1 MKRAFAMLAGVG
13 LILGMGCGNYDLRL
27 SKTLEEMRY
36 RKRLDDNLIPVP
48 TKGRLE
54 QLAIFVR
61 PPLDLQGPTQTFGM
75 TVLEPGR
82 FDVEN
87 SFIDQDKQESLH
99 LLARVKQPKSPTTKK
114 SATTAAEAARGDF
127 RTEVVEIVKSVYGAD
142 VELNQFKDE
151 TKKHGN
157 HSNTFKTKTIDL
169 AAKKVQ
175 VYFYGD
181 KTKPYEVALIFE
193 YPTGEHA
200 ALNPRIS
207 LSLEAFAVGEAAK
220 KAFAG
225 GGDMEAGEEGDGGGG
240 SGAAPPI

>member
-1 MKRAFAMLAGVG
+1 MKRAFAMLASAS
-13 LILGMGCGNYDLRL
+13 LILGMGCGNYDYRL
-27 SKTLEEMRY
+27 GKTLEEMRY
-36 RKRLDDNLIPVP
+36 RKRLDDNLIAAP

-61 PPLDLQGPTQTFGM
+61 PPLDLKGPTQTFGL

-99 LLARVKQPKSPTTKK
+99 LLARVKQPKSPTAKK

-127 RTEVVEIVKSVYGAD
+127 RSEVVEIVKNVYGAEL
-142 VELNQFKDE
+142 ELNQFKDE

-157 HSNTFKTKTIDL
+157 RPNTFKTKTIDL

-181 KTKPYEVALIFE
+181 KNSPYEAALIFE
-193 YPTGEHA
+193 YPTTEHA
-200 ALNPRIS
+200 SLNPKIS
-207 LSLEAFAVGEAAK
+207 LCLESFAVGEAAK

-225 GGDMEAGEEGDGGGG
+225 GGEMEAGEEGDGGGG
-240 SGAAPPI
+240 GAAAPPI